1 MARKEEIGKLIS
13 IEENKLQNIDSN
25 IKNTKKM
32 IKDCK
37 STLKVL
43 NNIFNRDYKNLDEE
57 QVEFMKLGN
66 IEFEKTILSLNKLLG
81 TLLRI
86 KSKRIN

>member
-1 MARKEEIGKLIS
+1 MSKVIS
-13 IEENKLQNIDSN
+13 LEENRLESININ
-25 IKNTKKM
+25 IKKTEKM

-43 NNIFNRDYKNLDEE
+43 NNIFDRDYKNLDEE

-66 IEFEKTILSLNKLLG
+66 IEFEKTILSLNKLLR
-81 TLLRI
+81 TLLKI
-86 KSKRIN
+86 KSRRIN

>member
-1 MARKEEIGKLIS
+1 MARKEEISKLIS

-25 IKNTKKM
+25 IKKTKKM

-86 KSKRIN
+86 KSRRIN

>member
-1 MARKEEIGKLIS
+1 MSKVIS
-13 IEENKLQNIDSN
+13 LEENRLESININ
-25 IKNTKKM
+25 IKKTEKM

-43 NNIFNRDYKNLDEE
+43 NNIFDRDYKNLDEE

-66 IEFEKTILSLNKLLG
+66 IEFEKTILSLNKLLT
-81 TLLRI
+81 TLLKI
-86 KSKRIN
+86 KSRRIN

>member
-1 MARKEEIGKLIS
+1 MARKEEMSKVIS
-13 IEENKLQNIDSN
+13 LEENRLESININ
-25 IKNTKKM
+25 IKKTEKM

-43 NNIFNRDYKNLDEE
+43 NNIFDRDYKNLDEE

-66 IEFEKTILSLNKLLG
+66 IEFEKTILSLNKLLR
-81 TLLRI
+81 TLLKI
-86 KSKRIN
+86 KSRRIN

>member
-25 IKNTKKM
+25 IKKTKKM

>member
-1 MARKEEIGKLIS
+1 MARKEEMSKVIS
-13 IEENKLQNIDSN
+13 LEENRLESININ
-25 IKNTKKM
+25 IKKTEKM

-43 NNIFNRDYKNLDEE
+43 NNIFDRDYKNLDEE

-66 IEFEKTILSLNKLLG
+66 IEFEKTILSLNKLLT
-81 TLLRI
+81 TLLKI
-86 KSKRIN
+86 KSRRIN

>member
-1 MARKEEIGKLIS
+1 MARKEEMSKVIS
-13 IEENKLQNIDSN
+13 LEENRLESININ
-25 IKNTKKM
+25 IKKTEKM

-43 NNIFNRDYKNLDEE
+43 NNIFDRDYKNLDEE

-66 IEFEKTILSLNKLLG
+66 IEFEKTILSLNKLLK
-81 TLLRI
+81 TLLKI
-86 KSKRIN
+86 KSRRIN

>member
-1 MARKEEIGKLIS
+1 MARKEEMSNTIS
-13 IEENKLQNIDSN
+13 IEENRIESINSN
-25 IKNTKKM
+25 IKKTEKM

-66 IEFEKTILSLNKLLG
+66 IEFEKTILSLNKLLK
-81 TLLRI
+81 TLLKI